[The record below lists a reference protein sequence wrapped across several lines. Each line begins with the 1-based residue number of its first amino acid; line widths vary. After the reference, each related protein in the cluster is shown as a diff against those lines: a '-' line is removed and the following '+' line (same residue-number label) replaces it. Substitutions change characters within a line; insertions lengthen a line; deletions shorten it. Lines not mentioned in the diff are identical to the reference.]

1 MLTIRRVLF
10 PTDLTEGARRAFPQ
24 AAFLADWHDAE
35 LHILNVTG
43 RHRHDY
49 GETKGGFPVPLD
61 TLTEWLRRPAQSV
74 KGADWTDLSSLP
86 IEQTQVGSAS
96 PAECIVAYADE
107 QDIDLVVMGT
117 HGRRG
122 VDRMLYGSVTEK
134 VVRQGPCPVFTVRTD
149 ADVAPA
155 QAVRRVLVPVDF
167 SEASD
172 AAIQHAKEIAQTYGA
187 EIDLLHVVEEPF
199 YPPAYGPDVSR
210 FPTQDVVKRVEAQL
224 AEMAREKIGYEHVM
238 VSATTGTPSNAI
250 LEYMDENDVDLVVMA
265 THGRTG
271 LDRVLLGSVT
281 ERVLRQ
287 SPTPIFVVKPG
298 RKSLV
303 PASSSETASTETAA
317 TP

>member
-10 PTDLTEGARRAFPQ
+10 PTDFSNGSKRAFPQ

-49 GETKGGFPVPLD
+49 EETKKNFPLSMD
-61 TLTEWLRRPAQSV
+61 TLTEWLRRPSASV
-74 KGADWTDLSSLP
+74 QGANWPDMEALP
-86 IEQTQVGSAS
+86 IEQEQVESAA
-96 PAECIVAYADE
+96 PAERIVAYADE
-107 QDIDLVVMGT
+107 QDVDLVVMGT

-122 VDRMLYGSVTEK
+122 IDRMLFGSVTEE
-134 VVRQGPCPVFTVRTD
+134 VVRHAPCPTFTVRAD
-149 ADVAPA
+149 ADVEPS

-167 SEASD
+167 SDASD
-172 AAIQHAKEIAQTYGA
+172 AAVQHGKEIAQTYGA

-199 YPPAYGPDVSR
+199 YPPAYGPDVTS
-210 FPTQDVVKRVEAQL
+210 FPTQEVVERVEEQL
-224 AEMAREKIGYEHVM
+224 AEMAREEIGYEHVM
-238 VSATTGTPSNAI
+238 VQAATGSPSSEI
-250 LEYMDENDVDLVVMA
+250 LNYVKENDADLVVMA

-271 LDRVLLGSVT
+271 LEHVVLGSVA

-287 SPTPIFVVKPG
+287 SPVPVFTVKPD

-303 PASSSETASTETAA
+303 PDA
-317 TP
+317 